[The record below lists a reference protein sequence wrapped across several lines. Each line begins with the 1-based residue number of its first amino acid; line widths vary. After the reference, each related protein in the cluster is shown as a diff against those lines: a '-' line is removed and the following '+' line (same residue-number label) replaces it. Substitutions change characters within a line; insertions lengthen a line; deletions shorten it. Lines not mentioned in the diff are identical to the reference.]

1 MSPLCWRMDQ
11 CKPER
16 RLPPELVV
24 RRPGLSPPPPAKLPS
39 KRWRG
44 RILRVWPVDPTPNY
58 ENVLTD

>member
-1 MSPLCWRMDQ
+1 MDQ